1 MASGRPRFFLRLR
14 PSWTRARLKDEY
26 TLIELHWGSPLTLVV
41 TPDGTTQTFSTIEQ
55 AAYWLRRRWP
65 VADTARDRALDR
77 IDAAQHCM
85 VSPGTARRA
94 FLHAARSAG
103 FVPEDLMT
111 QPARA

>member
-1 MASGRPRFFLRLR
+1 MASGRPRFFLRAVPCVRLR
-14 PSWTRARLKDEY
+14 CPKDEY
-26 TLIELHWGSPLTLVV
+26 PLIELHWGSPLTLVV
-41 TPDGTTQTFSTIEQ
+41 TPDGDTQTFSTIEQ
-55 AAYWLRRRWP
+55 AAYWLRRKWP
-65 VADTARDRALDR
+65 VADDARDRALNR

-111 QPARA
+111 QPARQ